1 MNYGWRQF
9 YRCNNYGADVLTRR
23 NNLWIY
29 CGTINKN
36 SLRHYGYYR
45 IKLSRKIR
53 LRHMWMK
60 KEWDG
65 YYYFGL
71 YQKQYDAYLAQ
82 QNKRGRKRKTF
93 TFNNVFLYK
102 LEDDCLVR
110 NPATVAIFRY
120 PMTLPTK
127 FKLYLSTLV
136 TDKAELLYL
145 HNPLKLE
152 DIMKINEKYKFLC
165 K

>member
-1 MNYGWRQF
+1 MLERLDEKNEMIMKLLHYFITQKNYSPIILQGV
-9 YRCNNYGADVLTRR
+9 NNEIWLENMD
-23 NNLWIY
+23 
-29 CGTINKN
+29 
-36 SLRHYGYYR
+36 SQYR
-45 IKLSRKIR
+45 IIRIVSNHIHNEEQLEYDVFKAKHIVGKI
-53 LRHMWMK
+53 
-60 KEWDG
+60 
-65 YYYFGL
+65 
-71 YQKQYDAYLAQ
+71 
-82 QNKRGRKRKTF
+82 KRKTF

-127 FKLYLSTLV
+127 FKLYLPTLV